1 LVLVVLVLQNQI
13 QLGAMALTLD
23 SILLEVHQV
32 MFGQL
37 VGVGVALLVYLVLL
51 VDQVVVAVVVPVD
64 YPLTL
69 KVVVLVILVVIH
81 LLKEMRDQQVVD
93 NTAAAVE
100 VVLVVL
106 LAYQAVKWVV

>member
-1 LVLVVLVLQNQI
+1 LVLVVLVLQNQV
-13 QLGAMALTLD
+13 QLEAMALTPD

-37 VGVGVALLVYLVLL
+37 VGVEVVPLVYLVLL

-64 YPLTL
+64 YLLTL

-81 LLKEMRDQQVVD
+81 LLKEMRDQRVVD

-106 LAYQAVKWVV
+106 VAYQAVKWVV